1 MSEATT
7 FREMIDRVRHGD
19 QRAAEEL
26 VRRYE
31 PEIRRTI
38 RARLRGALRRLLD
51 SADICQSVL
60 VSFFLRA
67 RLGRYDLGTPEDL
80 LQLLLNMAHHKLTDQ
95 SRQHGAQ
102 RRNLARNEAGDPEER
117 GLEARGA
124 SPSQQVADRE
134 LLEEV
139 RGRLSEQEWQLL
151 ELRNQGLSWDEVAA
165 AVGGT
170 AEAARKRLERAGA
183 RVAGELGLGDDLLT

>member
-7 FREMIDRVRHGD
+7 FRELIDRVRHGD
-19 QRAAEEL
+19 QQAAEEL

-67 RLGRYDLGTPEDL
+67 RLGRYDLGTPEEL
-80 LQLLLNMAHHKLTDQ
+80 LQLLLNMAHHKLTDH
-95 SRQHGAQ
+95 SRQQGAQ
-102 RRNLARNEAGDPEER
+102 RRDFARNEAGDPEAR
-117 GLEARGA
+117 GIAARGA
-124 SPSQQVADRE
+124 GPSQQAADRE

-139 RGRLSEQEWQLL
+139 QRRLSEQEWQLL
-151 ELRNQGLSWDEVAA
+151 ELRNQGLSWDEIAA
-165 AVGGT
+165 TVGIT
-170 AEAARKRLERAGA
+170 AEAARKRLERAGD
-183 RVAGELGLGDDLLT
+183 RVARELGLGNELLN